1 RPRPLVVL
9 HDCPSL
15 CTGPAPPKVYPLS
28 LHDALPIST
37 FVRVASVDAAVG
49 APVAPPPA
57 AGELRIAGVPAS
69 RATAVARVRE
79 VAAAARSEEHTSEL
93 QSRVDLVCRLLL
105 EKKKEQTQARRNV
118 R

>member
-79 VAAAARSEEHTSEL
+79 VAAAARSEERRVGKEGRTRRPPVH
-93 QSRVDLVCRLLL
+93 SRTKPNADAEERAGA
-105 EKKKEQTQARRNV
+105 E
-118 R
+118 